1 MFIKVNE
8 EYAIESDSS
17 SWAVCKWKHRST
29 GGNFEQITW
38 HRTFSDAV
46 NSLARRMV
54 RLSGAESLEE
64 AIKDATQVKDTI
76 IQAFDPTFKVEE
88 L

>member
-38 HRTFSDAV
+38 HRTF
-46 NSLARRMV
+46 LM
-54 RLSGAESLEE
+54 
-64 AIKDATQVKDTI
+64 Q
-76 IQAFDPTFKVEE
+76 
-88 L
+88 